1 MEENNN
7 TTGVNGGTAG
17 NDGGAN
23 IEMQKEID
31 RAVSKALAT
40 QKAKLDKEHSEQ
52 LGVLQ
57 GKLEAF
63 ENAGLT
69 DAEKAAKQ
77 FEAAKAAEENYKN
90 MVKRLEV
97 KGEFAAMGIDEADYA
112 PVMDDLFNGDYKSAT
127 SKIGGIIKKEAEKKA
142 QALYNA
148 QIANIP
154 QPKTGKDDK
163 AWTKESFAKLTYSQ
177 QMAEISKDP
186 SLAKL
191 V

>member
-1 MEENNN
+1 MEDIK
-7 TTGVNGGTAG
+7 TGENGGNVGG
-17 NDGGAN
+17 NNDNAN

-52 LGVLQ
+52 IGILQ
-57 GKLEAF
+57 GKLDAF

-77 FEAAKAAEENYKN
+77 IAAAKAAEDNYN
-90 MVKRLEV
+90 TMVKRFEV
-97 KGEFAAMGIDEADYA
+97 KSEFAAMGIDEADYA
-112 PVMDDLFNGDYKSAT
+112 PVIDDLFKGDFKSAT
-127 SKIGGIIKKEAEKKA
+127 SKIGSIVKKEAAKQA
-142 QALYNA
+142 QTLYNA

-163 AWTKESFAKLTYSQ
+163 VWTKESFGKLTYSE

-186 SLAKL
+186 SLVKL